1 MRNAIAVMNTKG
13 GVGKSTL
20 VLALAETLSA
30 HYGKNVLI
38 IDSDAQTS
46 ISAMLL
52 TPTNLHRLQSDGL
65 TIVDLLVASVLNNVA
80 VDWPRF
86 VVGGVSDVDEARSVY
101 LVPSDMQLTLFER
114 EVSKESLHGEL
125 RRSIGALLNHV
136 RGVFDIVLIDCPP
149 GLSVLTES
157 WLREADFHLS
167 PTKPDYVST
176 CGLEVFRRFKGLNPE
191 MGFAENLGVI
201 INMKDTYSS
210 VDADYQRWLSENSDN
225 RCFTQAV
232 PRTSALQVA
241 AQLSPVERSYVAKY
255 PGDSGHTIRAVA
267 EELIGRLQVAN
278 AAAAARAQAAAA
290 KPSQPQAAA
299 PKAAPAPPQ
308 PAPAAVLKPAASEAA
323 CVPTGIAASA
333 AGTIGSRYHR
343 GSCGPASAA
352 AAACC
357 ARGARATRRPARRA
371 SGPSAGESR
380 RHPPTTAA
388 NQANADQVGAGLL
401 TVTASRFC

>member
-52 TPTNLHRLQSDGL
+52 TPANLHRLQSEGL
-65 TIVDLLVASVLNNVA
+65 TIVDLLVASVLNNVS

-114 EVSKESLHGEL
+114 EVSKENLHGQL
-125 RRSIGALLNHV
+125 RTSIGALLQHV
-136 RGVFDIVLIDCPP
+136 RGVFDIVLVDCPP

-157 WLREADFHLS
+157 WLREADFHVS

-201 INMKDTYSS
+201 VNMKDAYST
-210 VDADYQRWLSENSDN
+210 VDADYQRWLTENADN

-241 AQLSPVERSYVAKY
+241 AQLSAVERSYVAKY
-255 PGDSGHTIRAVA
+255 PGDSGQAIRAVA
-267 EELIGRLQVAN
+267 EELIGRLKAAN
-278 AAAAARAQAAAA
+278 AVAAPQPQPAAAARAGQPPPAAASLSQA
-290 KPSQPQAAA
+290 PPKPAPAEPATVTPASPVRQTPAARPAASPAPPSQPAAA
-299 PKAAPAPPQ
+299 QRPVPVTPLSLAPVEPARPASPRVVRAVPAQSKGSTPPPPPPQ
-308 PAPAAVLKPAASEAA
+308 SKP
-323 CVPTGIAASA
+323 TLIK
-333 AGTIGSRYHR
+333 
-343 GSCGPASAA
+343 
-352 AAACC
+352 
-357 ARGARATRRPARRA
+357 
-371 SGPSAGESR
+371 
-380 RHPPTTAA
+380 
-388 NQANADQVGAGLL
+388 
-401 TVTASRFC
+401 

>member
-38 IDSDAQTS
+38 VDSDAQTS

-52 TPTNLHRLQSDGL
+52 TPANLHRLQSEGL

-114 EVSKESLHGEL
+114 EVSKESLHGKL
-125 RRSIGALLNHV
+125 RSSIGALLQHV
-136 RGVFDIVLIDCPP
+136 RGVFDIVLVDCPP

-176 CGLEVFRRFKGLNPE
+176 CGLEVFRRFRGLNPE

-201 INMKDTYSS
+201 VNMKDAYSS
-210 VDADYQRWLSENSDN
+210 VDADYQRWLSENPEN
-225 RCFTQAV
+225 RCFAQAV
-232 PRTSALQVA
+232 PRSSALQVA

-255 PGDSGHTIRAVA
+255 PGDSGQAIRAVA
-267 EELIGRLQVAN
+267 EELINRLKAANAVAAPPPVAAKAQPAPASEAALARPASRSPSKAEAAAPAASAPAEPAT
-278 AAAAARAQAAAA
+278 AAAAAPAPVQPLTAAAVDA
-290 KPSQPQAAA
+290 ARPSSPPPVLRVVPAAG
-299 PKAAPAPPQ
+299 KAATPP
-308 PAPAAVLKPAASEAA
+308 PPPPSKPTLLK
-323 CVPTGIAASA
+323 
-333 AGTIGSRYHR
+333 
-343 GSCGPASAA
+343 
-352 AAACC
+352 
-357 ARGARATRRPARRA
+357 
-371 SGPSAGESR
+371 
-380 RHPPTTAA
+380 
-388 NQANADQVGAGLL
+388 
-401 TVTASRFC
+401 